1 MINCTIILTAV
12 TDLDPSDIESVQWFA
27 GQKLIE
33 GASGLIENLTD
44 HRSAYYLV
52 RLKNTSGCEIETRV
66 NIKFDNS
73 LPYFAPNVFSPN
85 FDGINDVFK
94 LYFDD
99 KVYKVKS
106 FRVFDRW
113 GA

>member
-85 FDGINDVFK
+85 FDGINDVFNT
-94 LYFDD
+94 
-99 KVYKVKS
+99 
-106 FRVFDRW
+106 RRW
-113 GA
+113 GTIYDTENFYQ